1 MKVSSLLSATLL
13 AATFLASCSHTN
25 KNVRASIMADNVPI
39 LSLKPTNQVAVVSV
53 VNQTSTE
60 QRISGLSLSL
70 KATHNL
76 SDFTSLDIMQ
86 EGRTLSSARLDL
98 QGIEATIDCSLHIT
112 LTDTLRLEVCLQLAD
127 TIELLNKISISALQ
141 VSTTEGTATADCSQL
156 PQLRVGIALRQH
168 GQDGVHTTRIPGLT
182 VTPRGTLIAMYDARR
197 NQRDDLQGDID
208 ICYNRSTDGGRTW
221 SPMMTAIDMGEWGGL
236 PQKYNGV
243 SDGSVTC
250 DTTTGKLYICGV
262 WMHGIMDPTT
272 GKWVEGLTEESTAWN
287 HQWREHGSQ
296 PGYDVRQSSQ
306 FLMVESSDDG
316 LTWSEPRNLTRDV
329 KPEPWWL
336 MAPAPGAGITLAD
349 GTLVI
354 PAEGRD
360 ETGLQVT
367 TIVYSRDHG
376 NTWKAGN
383 VATTNS
389 NENMV
394 IQRADGSLMLNA
406 RERSNRGKT
415 EGNGRAIAVSSDLGA
430 TWTEHATSRSALIEP
445 ACQASLIKHQG
456 IVYFFNPNHTHK
468 RVSHTLKVSR
478 DDGNTW
484 PQDYWIEFDA
494 NQGAGY
500 SCMAVWSDE
509 LCILY
514 EGSGADLVF
523 QKIKLSEIVTDK

>member
-1 MKVSSLLSATLL
+1 MKTFPLLSVAIL
-13 AATFLASCSHTN
+13 AATLSACNSTN
-25 KNVRASIMADNVPI
+25 KNVSATITADNVPI
-39 LSLKPTNQVAVVSV
+39 LALKPTNKVASV
-53 VNQTSTE
+53 TLVNQAPT
-60 QRISGLSLSL
+60 QQYINGLSLSM
-70 KATHNL
+70 KATYNL
-76 SDFTSLDIMQ
+76 ADLTSLDIMQ
-86 EGRTLSSARLDL
+86 EGRTLSSAHLDI
-98 QGIEATIDCSLHIT
+98 QGKEATIDCSLHVS
-112 LTDTLRLEVCLQLAD
+112 LTDTLRLDICLQLAD
-127 TIELLNKISISALQ
+127 SIELFNKISINDLQ
-141 VSTTEGTATADCSQL
+141 VSTKQGTVKTDCTQL

-208 ICYNRSTDGGRTW
+208 ICYNRSIDGGRSW

-262 WMHGIMDPTT
+262 WMHGILDPLT

-296 PGYDVRQSSQ
+296 PGYDIKQSSQ
-306 FLMVESSDDG
+306 FLMVESADDG
-316 LTWSEPRNLTRDV
+316 LTWSTPRNLTHDI
-329 KPEPWWL
+329 KPEQWWL
-336 MAPAPGAGITLAD
+336 LAPAPGAGITLAD

-367 TIVYSRDHG
+367 TIIYSRDHG
-376 NTWKAGN
+376 VSWQAGN

-394 IQRADGSLMLNA
+394 IQLADGSLMLNA

-415 EGNGRAIAVSSDLGA
+415 KGNGRAIAVSSDLGA

-445 ACQASLIKHQG
+445 ACQASLIKHNG

-484 PQDYWIEFDA
+484 PQAYWIELDA

-500 SCMAVWSDE
+500 SCMAVWNDE

-514 EGSGADLVF
+514 EGSGSDLVF
-523 QKIKLSEIVTDK
+523 QKIKLSEIAEHF